1 MSVANRVIE
10 TARNTF
16 STGNQNQPQRWRW
29 YQGVIFYATVQ
40 ALTLGLA
47 VIVSVATG
55 QKVKSVRDAF
65 GDVSY
70 FRSLRQ
76 SVFAPPSWV
85 FGPAWTI
92 NNISVIWGNLQV
104 LNKPQGTA
112 GRNTYLALQG
122 ASWFIFVAFSA
133 AYFSLRSPI
142 NAFLLTLSMFVLTIL
157 SGLVAIFQLKDT
169 KVALSLATLTLWLMI
184 ALTAASFQ
192 AAWNKD
198 EFYKVGPFAEPV
210 PALEKEA
217 S

>member
-1 MSVANRVIE
+1 MPISTRVVE
-10 TARNTF
+10 SAPTAL
-16 STGNQNQPQRWRW
+16 STGNQARRWRW
-29 YQGVIFYATVQ
+29 YHGIIFYAIAQ

-55 QKVKSVRDAF
+55 QKVKNIRDAF

-70 FRSLRQ
+70 FTSLRQ

-92 NNISVIWGNLQV
+92 NNISVIWGNLQA
-104 LNKPQGTA
+104 LNKPQGTP
-112 GRNTYLALQG
+112 GRTTFLALQG
-122 ASWFIFVAFSA
+122 ASWLNFVVFSA

-142 NAFLLTLSMFVLTIL
+142 NAFLVTLSMFVLTIL
-157 SGLVAIFQLKDT
+157 SGIVAIFQLKDT
-169 KVALSLATLTLWLMI
+169 KVALSLATLTVWLVI

-198 EFYKVGPFAEPV
+198 EFYRVGPFAEPV
-210 PALEKEA
+210 PALEKQAE
-217 S
+217 

>member
-1 MSVANRVIE
+1 MSIATKIIE

-16 STGNQNQPQRWRW
+16 STGNQPQRWRW
-29 YQGVIFYATVQ
+29 YQGVIFYVIVQ

-122 ASWFIFVAFSA
+122 ASWLNFVVFNA

-142 NAFLLTLSMFVLTIL
+142 NAFLLTLSMFVLTLL
-157 SGLVAIFQLKDT
+157 SGVVAIFQLKDT

-217 S
+217 K